1 MEKLKF
7 KDEVLVYET
16 NPLAVFLT
24 NRNLLNPLLDPPVQ
38 SKKEEGAMRR
48 ILLMN
53 IEEELKNFILENFII
68 DENPSQLDKNQSFL
82 ESGIIDS
89 TGILELVSFIE
100 EHYKITV
107 EDEDLI
113 PDNLDSLN
121 NVVNFINKKL
131 KAFVS

>member
-1 MEKLKF
+1 M
-7 KDEVLVYET
+7 T
-16 NPLAVFLT
+16 
-24 NRNLLNPLLDPPVQ
+24 
-38 SKKEEGAMRR
+38 
-48 ILLMN
+48 
-53 IEEELKNFILENFII
+53 IEEELRNFILENFII

-100 EHYKITV
+100 EHYNITV
-107 EDEDLI
+107 DDKDLI

-131 KAFVS
+131 QSI

>member
-1 MEKLKF
+1 
-7 KDEVLVYET
+7 
-16 NPLAVFLT
+16 
-24 NRNLLNPLLDPPVQ
+24 
-38 SKKEEGAMRR
+38 
-48 ILLMN
+48 MN
-53 IEEELKNFILENFII
+53 IEEELKNFILENFIV

-100 EHYKITV
+100 EHYNITV

-113 PDNLDSLN
+113 PDNLDSLQ

-131 KAFVS
+131 QSV

>member
-1 MEKLKF
+1 MNTRGRSKAEK
-7 KDEVLVYET
+7 T
-16 NPLAVFLT
+16 
-24 NRNLLNPLLDPPVQ
+24 
-38 SKKEEGAMRR
+38 
-48 ILLMN
+48 IMN
-53 IEEELKNFILENFII
+53 IEEELRNFILENFII

-100 EHYKITV
+100 EHYHITV

-121 NVVNFINKKL
+121 NVINFINKKL
-131 KAFVS
+131 KAVDS